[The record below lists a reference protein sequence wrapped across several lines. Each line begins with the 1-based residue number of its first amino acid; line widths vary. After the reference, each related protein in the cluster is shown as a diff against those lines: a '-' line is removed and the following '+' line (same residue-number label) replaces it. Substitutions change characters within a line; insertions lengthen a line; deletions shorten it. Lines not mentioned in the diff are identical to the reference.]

1 MSCVGVSVCRRRT
14 VAHKQRLTALT
25 VSKLQPAA
33 RPYLVWDTYQRGLAL
48 QIQPSGYRS
57 FKLIYRFHNR
67 PRWLHIGAAD
77 AIALADARKLAA
89 KLMLQVIE
97 GKDPA
102 AEKRAEH
109 GAGTFAEMASRYV
122 KEYAKKKNKS
132 WQQTDALIRRIV
144 LPRWGK
150 LEANSITR
158 ADVKTLMRGMEQAPI
173 AANQMLAA
181 VSAVFTWAVKEEIV
195 SSNPCRGVA
204 RNPTRSRDRVLSA
217 SEIPMVWSALD
228 DAGPIVGTALK
239 LILLL
244 GQRPGEVCHMR
255 REHIKDGWWEMP
267 GEPIAGVWPGTKN
280 ANGHRVWISQPA
292 KALLAELE
300 GESIGYVFATVNGNA
315 LSGLDIAMRNIC
327 RKLGIERITPHDLR
341 RSFGSTVTAL
351 AHGREAMDRI
361 LNHKSHGVGAI
372 YDRYSYATEDQRIME
387 TVATHL
393 LALAQGNTAPSNLIL
408 AKF

>member
-1 MSCVGVSVCRRRT
+1 
-14 VAHKQRLTALT
+14 
-25 VSKLQPAA
+25 
-33 RPYLVWDTYQRGLAL
+33 
-48 QIQPSGYRS
+48 
-57 FKLIYRFHNR
+57 
-67 PRWLHIGAAD
+67 
-77 AIALADARKLAA
+77 
-89 KLMLQVIE
+89 
-97 GKDPA
+97 
-102 AEKRAEH
+102 
-109 GAGTFAEMASRYV
+109 
-122 KEYAKKKNKS
+122 
-132 WQQTDALIRRIV
+132 
-144 LPRWGK
+144 
-150 LEANSITR
+150 
-158 ADVKTLMRGMEQAPI
+158 
-173 AANQMLAA
+173 
-181 VSAVFTWAVKEEIV
+181 
-195 SSNPCRGVA
+195 
-204 RNPTRSRDRVLSA
+204 
-217 SEIPMVWSALD
+217 MVWSALD

-255 REHIKDGWWEMP
+255 REHIRDGWWEMP

-387 TVATHL
+387 SVATHL
-393 LALAQGNTAPSNLIL
+393 LTLAQGNAASSNVVR

>member
-1 MSCVGVSVCRRRT
+1 MPRAAPNKR
-14 VAHKQRLTALT
+14 KLTSLFLQ
-25 VSKLQPAA
+25 KLKPQASA
-33 RPYLVWDTYQRGLAL
+33 FMVWDAQQRGLAL
-48 QIQPSGYRS
+48 RVEPTGYKAW
-57 FKLIYRFHNR
+57 KLVYRYHGR
-67 PRWLHIGAAD
+67 PRWYHLAAAD
-77 AIALADARKLAA
+77 AIGLADARRIAA
-89 KLMLQVIE
+89 KLMLRVIKGE
-97 GKDPA
+97 DPA
-102 AEKRAEH
+102 AERRAER
-109 GAGTFAEMASRYV
+109 GAGTFAELAQKYV
-122 KEYAKKKNKS
+122 DQHAKKRNKS
-132 WQQTDALIRRIV
+132 WQQADALIRRHV

-158 ADVKTLMRGMEQAPI
+158 ADVRTLMRGMEEAPI

-195 SSNPCRGVA
+195 SGSPCRGVA

-217 SEIPMVWSALD
+217 SEIPMVWSAFD

-315 LSGLDIAMRNIC
+315 VSNLDETMRTIC
-327 RKLGIERITPHDLR
+327 RKLNIERATPHDLR
-341 RSFGSTVTAL
+341 RTSGSMVTAL
-351 AHGREAMDRI
+351 GFGRDAMDRI
-361 LNHKSHGVGAI
+361 LNHKSKSISTV
-372 YDRYSYATEDQRIME
+372 YDRHSYAREDLHIVESVSAHIMGL
-387 TVATHL
+387 V
-393 LALAQGNTAPSNLIL
+393 QGAPPSNVIGLR
-408 AKF
+408 KF

>member
-1 MSCVGVSVCRRRT
+1 MPRAAPNKR
-14 VAHKQRLTALT
+14 KLTSLFLQ
-25 VSKLQPAA
+25 KLKPQASA
-33 RPYLVWDTYQRGLAL
+33 FMVWDAQQRGLAL
-48 QIQPSGYRS
+48 RVEPTGYKAW
-57 FKLIYRFHNR
+57 KLVYRYHGR
-67 PRWLHIGAAD
+67 PRWYHLAAAD
-77 AIALADARKLAA
+77 AIGLADARRIAA
-89 KLMLQVIE
+89 ELMLRVIKGE
-97 GKDPA
+97 DPA
-102 AEKRAEH
+102 AERRAER
-109 GAGTFAEMASRYV
+109 GAGTFAELAQKYV
-122 KEYAKKKNKS
+122 DQHAKKRNKS
-132 WQQTDALIRRIV
+132 WQQADALIRRHV

-158 ADVKTLMRGMEQAPI
+158 ADVRTLMRGMEEAPI

-195 SSNPCRGVA
+195 SGSPCRGVA

-217 SEIPMVWSALD
+217 SEIPMVWSAFD

-315 LSGLDIAMRNIC
+315 VSNLDETMRTIC
-327 RKLGIERITPHDLR
+327 RKLNIERATPHDLR
-341 RSFGSTVTAL
+341 RTSGSMVTAL
-351 AHGREAMDRI
+351 GFGRDAMDRI
-361 LNHKSHGVGAI
+361 LNHKSKSISTV
-372 YDRYSYATEDQRIME
+372 YDRHSYAREDLHIVESVSAHIMGL
-387 TVATHL
+387 V
-393 LALAQGNTAPSNLIL
+393 QGAPPSNVIGLR
-408 AKF
+408 KF